1 MEQNIRSPGS
11 IARKL
16 LLDCDTV
23 MRRSEQQSA
32 EMRQADNFFFVLI
45 AARQRERGREIAADR
60 GAGAD
65 SFFLF
70 GDIKPRE
77 AECIKP

>member
-1 MEQNIRSPGS
+1 MEQNIRPPGS

-16 LLDCDTV
+16 LLKCDTG
-23 MRRSEQQSA
+23 MRRSGQQSA

-45 AARQRERGREIAADR
+45 AARQRERPEIAADR

-65 SFFLF
+65 SSFLF
-70 GDIKPRE
+70 GDIKPGE

>member
-1 MEQNIRSPGS
+1 MEQNIRPPGS

-45 AARQRERGREIAADR
+45 AARQREAGR
-60 GAGAD
+60 
-65 SFFLF
+65 
-70 GDIKPRE
+70 
-77 AECIKP
+77 